1 MYVEAEHNRRGL
13 MRLMLKVP
21 ALRGKLQR
29 LTASNADLF
38 SLCGAFEDASST
50 LDQLRRETSQAS
62 ATVLTEYEQLCG
74 EIEREI
80 VEFCNS

>member
-1 MYVEAEHNRRGL
+1 MYIEAEHNRRGL

-21 ALRGKLQR
+21 ALRDKLQR

-50 LDQLRRETSQAS
+50 LDQLRCGKSQAS
-62 ATVLTEYEQLCG
+62 STVITEYEQLCA

-80 VEFCNS
+80 VEFCSG